1 MTTTPQLAQQVQKL
15 LGLLSTELSEQLENS
30 ITVAVEQLRAVKGD
44 EQLEK
49 TIVQGLE
56 AKLGDL
62 VGAWSEYATTVS
74 AEYLEQMSEA
84 TGAAVGQHL
93 YTKDAGN
100 LITGL
105 DKIAS
110 IYTGQPA
117 SFWADM
123 SGVDRQ
129 RLVARLKS
137 ESLQTGNDFIA
148 RVASKRGE
156 RCAIVTRGKTC
167 AFCTMLASRGYVY
180 HVQRMPHLHD
190 DCNCVLMPKSYGEH
204 IGYDYSGAWHQYRV
218 ARSLWRANKKES
230 PTDNDITQIMRHLY
244 REKYR
249 DIPTAP
255 GKVKTYGDGSLSEL
269 AYSRFLRASAEKY
282 LQLKDAG
289 ALPAHAKLPPLTP
302 FTVSGNLAKALER
315 KGLTLSTKDWNSI
328 LFGGYNVGKKE
339 LSGGHLYGYG
349 WENGSSAEFEKGFS
363 VKKIASLLLN
373 TVSGGNLIA
382 GNVSEIR
389 KEIEGIT
396 YILRHEAGKVLDFS
410 PLNVSQ

>member
-1 MTTTPQLAQQVQKL
+1 MNTPQLAQQVQKL

-30 ITVAVEQLRAVKGD
+30 ITVAVEQLRAVHGD
-44 EQLEK
+44 KELER

-62 VGAWSEYATTVS
+62 VGAWSQYATTVS
-74 AEYLEQMSEA
+74 AEYLEQMNEA
-84 TGAAVGQHL
+84 TGANVGQQL

-100 LITGL
+100 FVTGL

-123 SGVDRQ
+123 SGAERQ
-129 RLVARLKS
+129 SLVARLKS

-148 RVASKRGE
+148 RIASKNGE

-180 HVQRMPHLHD
+180 HMQHMPHLHD
-190 DCNCVLMPKSYGEH
+190 DCNCVLMPRSYGEH
-204 IGYDYSGAWHQYRV
+204 IGYDYSGAWHQYKV
-218 ARSLWRANKKES
+218 ARTLWNANKKET
-230 PTDNDITQIMRHLY
+230 PTDNDITQLMRHLY

-255 GKVKTYGDGSLSEL
+255 GKVKKYGDGSLTEV
-269 AYSRFLRASAEKY
+269 AYSRFLRATTEKY
-282 LQLKDAG
+282 LSMKDAG

-302 FTVSGNLAKALER
+302 FTVSAKMAKALEK
-315 KGLTLSTKDWNSI
+315 KGLTLTTKDWDNILTGSYNSET
-328 LFGGYNVGKKE
+328 KE

-349 WENGSSAEFEKGFS
+349 WVNGSNAEFEKGFNPR
-363 VKKIASLLLN
+363 KISQLLLK
-373 TVSGGNLIA
+373 TVSGGNLDA
-382 GNVSEIR
+382 NSEVR

-396 YILRHEAGKVLDFS
+396 YILQHEAGKVLTFS
-410 PLNVSQ
+410 PLDVS